1 MNAVVSR
8 VHPLAGKVA
17 FVTGAGRGLGR
28 AIALDLAAAG
38 ADVAVVSRTAQQVQ
52 QTAAE
57 LRDLGVRAVGFAAD
71 LVAPGAAA
79 AAVARVAAELGPVD
93 ILVNNAADTAVSS
106 MCCPV
111 ETVGVAQIDQQMLT
125 SPYLALQ
132 LMQACLPHMK
142 EAGGRI
148 INMGSAAGVDGVANF
163 LPYAIAKEGM
173 RALTRVAARE
183 WGRHGITVNAVCPA
197 ADTGAAH
204 DAISSG
210 NLDDVLKSASPAIAR
225 LGDCAKDVAPLITF
239 LAGPQA
245 SYLSGYTYM
254 VDGGACIDA
263 AR

>member
-1 MNAVVSR
+1 MNAAVSR
-8 VHPLAGKVA
+8 THPLAGKIA
-17 FVTGAGRGLGR
+17 LVTGAGRGLGR

-38 ADVAVVSRTAQQVQ
+38 AAVAVVSRTAQQVER
-52 QTAAE
+52 TAAE
-57 LRDLGVRAVGFAAD
+57 IRDLGVRAIGFASD

-79 AAVARVAAELGPVD
+79 AAVARVAAALGPVD

-111 ETVGVAQIDQQMLT
+111 ESVGLAQLDRQMAT
-125 SPYLALQ
+125 SPHLALQ

-142 EAGGRI
+142 TAGGRI
-148 INMGSAAGVDGVANF
+148 INMASAAGVDGVANF
-163 LPYAIAKEGM
+163 LPYAMAKEAM

-183 WGRHGITVNAVCPA
+183 WGRYGITINTVCPA
-197 ADTGAAH
+197 ADTQAAR
-204 DAISSG
+204 DAMSSG
-210 NLDDVLKSASPAIAR
+210 NLDDVLKSAAPAIAR
-225 LGDCAKDVAPLITF
+225 LGGCAQDVAPMVTF
-239 LAGPQA
+239 LAGPNA